1 MKQRKIQTLIM
12 KSILTIIL
20 SVLYFITY
28 AQPGNRSAAIAD
40 FKGTISGKV
49 MNEKKDA
56 GIEYANVVLYR
67 LRDSSMVTGTITDKN
82 GQFLMEEVPAGKFY
96 LAANFI
102 GFEKSVVDDILVTP
116 RNPDIAIEPIV
127 LKVAVTEL
135 DGAEIVGNKS
145 YVEYKIDKKVVN
157 VAQHVNA
164 SGGTASDVLENVPG
178 VKVDLEGNVELRG
191 SSNFTVLIDGRPT
204 IMEGSDALNQLPASA
219 IQNIEII
226 TNPSAKYDPDGT
238 AGIINIIMKKQKL
251 RGTSG
256 IINASAGTSPMYS
269 GDILVN
275 HRAGKLNLSASVN
288 YGNRTFERFSDTYRE
303 TYLEDDTEFL
313 TETGTGEM
321 FRNNVGAKLGA
332 DYSISDNNTMNLSF
346 GYRNFQFGRSG
357 IDQQHYYSK
366 NDFFNDYFISD
377 NGFEIDI
384 SGYEFQIGDVH
395 RFNNKGHEIR
405 FDGIFNT
412 SWLERESPF
421 EKIASNAEGA
431 NLGLDEKDRRTS
443 NDSDYDIRINL
454 DYSWPFTEGGMIE
467 AGYQMRFVNSNSEYD
482 LERYDETTDSFIDD
496 DNMSN
501 AFDFSRNIQAF
512 YFTYSNS
519 FVGFDIKAGLRAEYT
534 DRLLDQLTL
543 DEQYKYESLDFYP
556 SAYITRKFGE
566 GNQFQASYS
575 RRINRPRDY
584 YLNPYTFLSDGFSAF
599 VGNPNLEPDFANSY
613 ELNYQKRFNQSFLSV
628 ETYFRQVNNK
638 MTRTLKL
645 NQEGIMER
653 TMDNLDKDYALGIE
667 LMGNLKLLKWW
678 TLIPSVDLYR
688 YHLEGAGDR
697 SDIVKDNNNWNFMLN
712 SQFSLNTGTRIDISS
727 FYRSPSIS
735 VDGTRDD
742 MFFVG
747 IGARQD
753 FLKRKLTVTA
763 RVQDVFDSRRMSFT
777 SSGENFYSEYK
788 FRMKAPIFTIS
799 LSYKLNNYRPDR
811 RERGGGY
818 DGGDGGDGG
827 MDMMM

>member
-1 MKQRKIQTLIM
+1 MKH
-12 KSILTIIL
+12 IIAL
-20 SVLYFITY
+20 SLFFLVVNIY
-28 AQPGNRSAAIAD
+28 AQPGNRAAALED
-40 FKGTISGKV
+40 FKGTVSGKV
-49 MNEKKDA
+49 MDEEHSS

-67 LRDSSMVTGTITDKN
+67 MRDSSMVTGSITDVN
-82 GQFLMEEVPAGKFY
+82 GNYLIEGVPAGKFY
-96 LAANFI
+96 LVANFI
-102 GFEKSVVDDILVTP
+102 GYEKSVVSDIMVTP
-116 RNPDIAIEPIV
+116 RQPNVSVEPVTLRVAFTEIV
-127 LKVAVTEL
+127 
-135 DGAEIVGNKS
+135 GAEIVGNKS

-238 AGIINIIMKKQKL
+238 AGIINIIMKKQKM

-269 GDILVN
+269 GDILIN
-275 HRAGKLNLSASVN
+275 HRTGKLNLSGN
-288 YGNRTFERFSDTYRE
+288 IDYGKRTFERFSETYRE
-303 TYLEDDTEFL
+303 TYFEDDTTFL
-313 TETGTGEM
+313 IETGTGEM
-321 FRNNVGAKLGA
+321 FRNNIGAKLGA
-332 DYSISDNNTMNLSF
+332 DYGLSEKNTINVSVGF
-346 GYRNFQFGRSG
+346 RNFQFGRTG
-357 IDQQHYYSK
+357 LDQQHSYSK
-366 NDFFNDYFISD
+366 NGAFDDYFLSD

-384 SGYEFQIGDVH
+384 TGFEFQVGDVH

-412 SWLERESPF
+412 GWLERESPF
-421 EKIASNAEGA
+421 EKLLSNSEGA

-443 NDSDYDIRINL
+443 NDSDYDVRINL

-467 AGYQMRFVNSNSEYD
+467 AGYQMRLVISSSEYD
-482 LERYDETTDSFIDD
+482 YQTYDKAADRYIDD

-501 AFDFSRNIQAF
+501 AFNFSRNIQAV

-519 FVGFDIKAGLRAEYT
+519 FGGFDVKAGLRTEYT
-534 DRLLDQLTL
+534 DRLLDQQTL

-556 SAYITRKFGE
+556 SAYITRKIGE
-566 GNQFQASYS
+566 TNQLQASYS

-584 YLNPYTFLSDGFSAF
+584 YLNPYTFSSDGFSAF

-613 ELNYQKRFNQSFLSV
+613 ELNYQKRFNQSFMSV
-628 ETYFRQVNNK
+628 ETYFRQVKNK
-638 MTRTLKL
+638 MTRTMKL
-645 NQEGIMER
+645 NEDGILER
-653 TMDNLDKDYALGIE
+653 TMDNLDSDYALGIE
-667 LMGNLKLLKWW
+667 IMGNLRLAKWW
-678 TLIPSVDLYR
+678 TLVPSVDFYK

-712 SQFSLNTGTRIDISS
+712 SQFSLKTNTRIDVSS
-727 FYRSPSIS
+727 FYRSKSIT
-735 VDGTRDD
+735 VDGTMDD

-747 IGARQD
+747 LGARQD
-753 FLKRKLTVTA
+753 LFKRKLTVTA
-763 RVQDVFDSRRMSFT
+763 RVQDVFDSRRMNFT
-777 SSGENFYSEYK
+777 SSNEDFYSEYK

-811 RERGGGY
+811 RERGGY
-818 DGGDGGDGG
+818 DRDDSGDGG